1 MSTIRPYWA
10 NTSSN
15 HLADRLIREGGT
27 EIKMQFEELLGGGHI
42 RTQIDEQIVYDQL
55 SERESAIW
63 SLFLASG
70 YIKAEKY
77 EFDAATG
84 RVFYTLSL
92 TNQEVRMMFRDMIRG
107 WFTDYD
113 SGYNE
118 FVRALLADN
127 LRAMNVYM
135 NRVAVN
141 TFSFGIPAEQIRRY
155 GFAFRGKEVL
165 IGKG

>member
-1 MSTIRPYWA
+1 
-10 NTSSN
+10 
-15 HLADRLIREGGT
+15 
-27 EIKMQFEELLGGGHI
+27 
-42 RTQIDEQIVYDQL
+42 
-55 SERESAIW
+55 
-63 SLFLASG
+63 
-70 YIKAEKY
+70 
-77 EFDAATG
+77 
-84 RVFYTLSL
+84 
-92 TNQEVRMMFRDMIRG
+92 MMFRDMIRG